1 MLESKRTADH
11 NTFSILASIGYFPG
25 KSELLKITPLINDQC
40 SCDHSLT
47 VHRDT
52 IARMENTEQT
62 HYCCGKIYE
71 IKKVV
76 FYSDA
81 KIPVTEAFNQV
92 IDTIKAEQQ
101 LMQWKRYIK
110 LCDKILSPF

>member
-1 MLESKRTADH
+1 MTESKHAATH
-11 NTFSILASIGYFPG
+11 TTFSLLASIGYVPG

-47 VHRDT
+47 VHQDT
-52 IARMENTEQT
+52 IAMIENTEQT
-62 HYCCGKIYE
+62 HYCCGKMYE
-71 IKKVV
+71 IKKVI

-81 KIPVTEAFNQV
+81 TIPVTEAFHQV
-92 IDTIKAEQQ
+92 MDTIKAEQQ
-101 LMQWKRYIK
+101 LMQWKRHIK